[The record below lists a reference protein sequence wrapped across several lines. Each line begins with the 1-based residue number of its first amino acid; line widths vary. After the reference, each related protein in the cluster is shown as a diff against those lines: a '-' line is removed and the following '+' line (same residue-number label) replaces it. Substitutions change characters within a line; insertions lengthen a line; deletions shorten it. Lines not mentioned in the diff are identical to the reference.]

1 MITLKSTSPF
11 GAGAFVKIRFC
22 RGYTKS
28 EIARRENC
36 SVEGL
41 PPRKTAPI
49 R

>member
-11 GAGAFVKIRFC
+11 GAGAFVIIRFS
-22 RGYTKS
+22 RGYPKS
-28 EIARRENC
+28 EKASRESC

-41 PPRKTAPI
+41 PPRKTAPF